1 MTALGLRN
9 LLLDLEALLKLLD
22 MHVAVAIG
30 PFATYLWRW
39 QTAGEENLH
48 TEILSFLFAHH
59 LLGFTATS
67 HYFSP
72 AAPSDTTGNRQSMLC
87 CLPRHLLLQDQAVDF
102 ARIGLCHCLSDF
114 LRASRLDVW
123 GLALQQEQMTVGLLA
138 SLSFADL
145 RAALPSVLVGILLKM
160 QVAAKNWIEK
170 SVSTL
175 VLL

>member
-1 MTALGLRN
+1 
-9 LLLDLEALLKLLD
+9 
-22 MHVAVAIG
+22 
-30 PFATYLWRW
+30 
-39 QTAGEENLH
+39 
-48 TEILSFLFAHH
+48 
-59 LLGFTATS
+59 
-67 HYFSP
+67 
-72 AAPSDTTGNRQSMLC
+72 MLC

>member
-22 MHVAVAIG
+22 MHVVVAIG
-30 PFATYLWRW
+30 PFATHLWRW

-48 TEILSFLFAHH
+48 TEILSFYLHTTY
-59 LLGFTATS
+59 LDS
-67 HYFSP
+67 QQRPIIFSP
-72 AAPSDTTGNRQSMLC
+72 AAPSDTTGNRQSMSC

-102 ARIGLCHCLSDF
+102 ARIGLCHCLSGF

-145 RAALPSVLVGILLKM
+145 RAALPPVLVGILLKM

>member
-1 MTALGLRN
+1 MN
-9 LLLDLEALLKLLD
+9 
-22 MHVAVAIG
+22 H
-30 PFATYLWRW
+30 W
-39 QTAGEENLH
+39 QPPVDVVLPA
-48 TEILSFLFAHH
+48 
-59 LLGFTATS
+59 
-67 HYFSP
+67 
-72 AAPSDTTGNRQSMLC
+72 AAPSAARSSGGLRPHRPLS
-87 CLPRHLLLQDQAVDF
+87 LP
-102 ARIGLCHCLSDF
+102 LSEF